1 MKILKK
7 LAVVFLMI
15 TISQLHANQCLKSI
29 NLLKDRTTVPKAL
42 LLKIAKVESGIG
54 RQKTPWPWAIQVQGK
69 SYYFKNQLAATL
81 YIKQLLL
88 LGIENF
94 DVGCFQINWKWH
106 KDKVRTPQ
114 ELLNP
119 NKNTLIAAQF
129 LNDLKA
135 QHQSWVKAVA
145 YYHSSHPLQGQNYAK
160 LVFTS

>member
-1 MKILKK
+1 MKITKYIW
-7 LAVVFLMI
+7 VVFL
-15 TISQLHANQCLKSI
+15 TVSAPKLHANQCMKAI
-29 NLLKDRTTVPKAL
+29 NLIKDQAYVSKFL

-54 RQKTPWPWAIQVQGK
+54 HQKTPWPWAIQVQGK
-69 SYYFKNQLAATL
+69 SYYFKKQLAATL

-94 DVGCFQINWKWH
+94 DVGCFQINWRWH
-106 KDKVRTPQ
+106 KDKVKTPQ

-145 YYHSSHPLQGQNYAK
+145 YYHSSNPQKGAAYAK
-160 LVFTS
+160 SVLSY